1 MRELFLDSHE
11 SHSSIQHDGQYGE
24 WGSEHWSLAL
34 VHEGLDHGAWS
45 MGHGAFGGPGRR
57 DVPRYLGSYKS
68 ASDMFGQVLAP

>member
-1 MRELFLDSHE
+1 MQAEMRELFLDSHE

-45 MGHGAFGGPGRR
+45 MGMELLGDRGGET
-57 DVPRYLGSYKS
+57 YLGTR
-68 ASDMFGQVLAP
+68 A